1 MPVSRADGRARFEM
15 SAAPPHQSTRREL
28 SDGSVIELRE
38 VLPTDKEALAEGFAR
53 LSPESRYRRFFS
65 SLDRLSATDLA
76 YLTEVDHHDHEAVI
90 AFDPDGGP
98 VGVARYVRGDEP
110 DTAEVA
116 VVVVDDWQGRGA
128 GTALLE
134 RLTERA
140 GENGIERFVAL
151 VLQENAEAIELFN
164 SIDAETD
171 GPRRTPDGYLELVLE
186 VPKGRVPGTALGR
199 ALQTAAAG
207 QVAIHPW
214 RLIKERLQS
223 LQRQG
228 DRRGE

>member
-1 MPVSRADGRARFEM
+1 M
-15 SAAPPHQSTRREL
+15 AAEAHPPTRTDLR
-28 SDGSVIELRE
+28 DGSSIELRE
-38 VLPTDKEALAEGFAR
+38 VRPDDKEAIAMGFAR

-90 AFDPDGGP
+90 AFDDGGET
-98 VGVARYVRGDEP
+98 VGVARYVRGEEP

-116 VVVVDDWQGRGA
+116 VVVVDDWQGKGA

-140 GENGIERFVAL
+140 SENGIERFVAL
-151 VLQENAEAIELFN
+151 VLQENAEAIELFR
-164 SIDAETD
+164 SIDAETT
-171 GPRRTPDGYLELVLE
+171 GPRRTPDGYLELILE
-186 VPKGRVPGTALGR
+186 VPPGPVPGTALGR

-207 QVAIHPW
+207 RVVIHPW
-214 RLIKERLQS
+214 RLIKERLQAM
-223 LQRQG
+223 QQNRP
-228 DRRGE
+228 DR

>member
-1 MPVSRADGRARFEM
+1 M
-15 SAAPPHQSTRREL
+15 AAAVPHKPSRREL
-28 SDGSVIELRE
+28 GDGSIIELRE
-38 VLPTDKEALAEGFAR
+38 VRPDDKQGIAAGFDR

-90 AFDPDGGP
+90 GFDPDGNT

-116 VVVVDDWQGRGA
+116 VVVLDDWQGIGA

-140 GENGIERFVAL
+140 AENGVKRFVAL
-151 VLQENAEAIELFN
+151 VLQENSEAIELFR
-164 SIDAETD
+164 SIDAESS
-171 GPRRTPDGYLELVLE
+171 GPKRTPDGYLELVLE
-186 VPKGRVPGTALGR
+186 VPPGPVPGTALGR
-199 ALQTAAAG
+199 ALRTAATG
-207 QVAIHPW
+207 RVVIHPW
-214 RLIKERLQS
+214 QLIKDRLQA
-223 LQRQG
+223 LQRADEPAEG
-228 DRRGE
+228 SKRDE